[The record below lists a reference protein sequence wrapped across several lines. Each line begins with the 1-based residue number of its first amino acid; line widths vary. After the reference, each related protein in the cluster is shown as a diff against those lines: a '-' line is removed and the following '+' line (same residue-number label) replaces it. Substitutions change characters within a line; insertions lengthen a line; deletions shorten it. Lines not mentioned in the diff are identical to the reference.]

1 MPIQTQVN
9 KGIPVHPGI
18 VDSANSGVE
27 QMRSESGKLSQMFEV
42 DTNLYEII
50 VNNRTMM
57 EVLYSASAFV
67 EVPEAGLL

>member
-1 MPIQTQVN
+1 
-9 KGIPVHPGI
+9 
-18 VDSANSGVE
+18 
-27 QMRSESGKLSQMFEV
+27 MRSESGKLSQMFEV
-42 DTNLYEII
+42 DTNLSEII